1 MKRSSILAKLLL
13 AGALSSVAA
22 FADMTVDKSNG
33 VLNISS
39 DKSGT
44 VTAKIIGPDDQ
55 IIVNETYQG
64 SSFSWT
70 PSGANG
76 AYRYD
81 VRIEGDYAG
90 GSVEVIGG
98 ELDQP
103 KRKGE

>member
-1 MKRSSILAKLLL
+1 MKKEFLLKFLLIGVVSSV
-13 AGALSSVAA
+13 GALAEI
-22 FADMTVDKSNG
+22 TVNKSNG
-33 VLNISS
+33 VLNITS
-39 DKSGT
+39 DKSGKA
-44 VTAKIIGPDDQ
+44 TAKIIAPNDE
-55 IIVNETYQG
+55 IIVDESYDG

-70 PSGANG
+70 PSGADG